1 MIKLKDLL
9 PHISNAI
16 ECVIFFDN
24 NDEYEYIF
32 DLDDYEGLN
41 KWSECVLID
50 WEIKID
56 RINDNPF
63 LYVTNWK

>member
-9 PHISNAI
+9 PHIEKVI
-16 ECVIFFDN
+16 ECIIFFDN
-24 NDEYEYIF
+24 NEEYSYIF

-50 WEIKID
+50 WEVKID
-56 RINDNPF
+56 SLDGLPF